1 VLQECLDALARQTM
15 RPDMFEVI
23 VVDDGSTDETEQFCR
38 NFRPDYSFQYLRQL
52 NAGAGA
58 ARRRGVQQARGEY
71 LLLFNDDTIAAP
83 DLLAEHWN
91 AHRNRQDARQCVLG
105 DFRFPAAAQQR
116 ALTRFLTQSSFF
128 FPQVTLRAGVYWEY
142 TYVVTCNLS
151 VKRDAVLAAGSF
163 DARFRV
169 AEDSDL
175 GLRLSRKGF
184 CVRYVPEAQAIH
196 QHLPSTIPDLLQRAA
211 AYGANQLAFL
221 RKHPALL
228 GGGQTFFGM
237 LDEEAAEKW
246 RLLVSRRKQEIE
258 QLAAALT
265 RIDSVDFAPFL
276 AMKKDH
282 GTVADEITKLCQRAV
297 PDIYWYHYFLALL
310 RTWEAE
316 TDHPSA
322 ASLRAA
328 IVHDEAY
335 V

>member
-1 VLQECLDALARQTM
+1 
-15 RPDMFEVI
+15 
-23 VVDDGSTDETEQFCR
+23 
-38 NFRPDYSFQYLRQL
+38 
-52 NAGAGA
+52 
-58 ARRRGVQQARGEY
+58 
-71 LLLFNDDTIAAP
+71 
-83 DLLAEHWN
+83 
-91 AHRNRQDARQCVLG
+91 
-105 DFRFPAAAQQR
+105 
-116 ALTRFLTQSSFF
+116 
-128 FPQVTLRAGVYWEY
+128 
-142 TYVVTCNLS
+142 LS

-258 QLAAALT
+258 RLAATLT

-297 PDIYWYHYFLALL
+297 PDIYWYYYFLALL
-310 RTWEAE
+310 RT
-316 TDHPSA
+316 
-322 ASLRAA
+322 
-328 IVHDEAY
+328 
-335 V
+335 